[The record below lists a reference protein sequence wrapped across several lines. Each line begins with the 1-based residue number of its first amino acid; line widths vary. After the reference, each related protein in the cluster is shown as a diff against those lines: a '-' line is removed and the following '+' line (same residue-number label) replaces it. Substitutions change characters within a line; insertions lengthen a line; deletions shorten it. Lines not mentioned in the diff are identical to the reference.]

1 MYRAIEALKAA
12 TGSRPLGWYTGRH
25 SPNTRILVAEEGGFL
40 YDADDYSD
48 DLPYWTVSAGRPHL
62 VVPYTLDVNDLRF
75 VTAQGFHTSEQF
87 FTYLRDTFDVLYAE
101 SAVTPRMMSVGMH
114 VRLVGRPGRLAGL
127 ARFLEYVRRYDDVWI
142 CRKVDVARH
151 WREHHPY
158 REERIG

>member
-1 MYRAIEALKAA
+1 
-12 TGSRPLGWYTGRH
+12 
-25 SPNTRILVAEEGGFL
+25 
-40 YDADDYSD
+40 
-48 DLPYWTVSAGRPHL
+48 L

-75 VTAQGFHTSEQF
+75 VTAQGFHISEQF

-127 ARFLEYVRRYDDVWI
+127 VRFLEYVRRYDDVWI

-158 REERIG
+158 RKERTG